1 VRNGALSRPAA
12 GCLASGPVQRS
23 SERILTTHV
32 GSLARP
38 RDLLEAMREKEH
50 GRPYDA
56 EGYAKLVTR
65 AVADVVAEQVRCG
78 IDVVT
83 DGEMGKVSF
92 LTYVKDRLAGFD
104 TDSGSALMPP
114 SWQVEI
120 DAFPEYYAGYLG
132 KYTEQVSPM
141 TTMVCTGPVSYVGHE
156 QLATDIANL
165 RAALVGHE
173 VTEAFLPSTSPSG
186 FGRNEH
192 YASEGEYL
200 EAVAEALR
208 EEYLAIVEA
217 GFLLQVDDPWLIEYL
232 SENPATTPEQRRRDA
247 EQHVEIL
254 THALRGIP
262 REKVRLHT
270 CYGLNHGPRVHDLEF
285 REIAPLMLRIPAGA
299 YSFEVANPRHQ
310 HEWKIWRDI
319 ALPDDAV
326 LVPGLLGH
334 ATNYVEHPELIADTI
349 ELYAGIVGRER
360 VIAGADCGFSSRASF
375 APEVHPTVVWE
386 KFRALAEGARLASER
401 LW

>member
-1 VRNGALSRPAA
+1 MR
-12 GCLASGPVQRS
+12 RS
-23 SERILTTHV
+23 SDRILTTHV

-38 RDLLEAMREKEH
+38 RDLLEVMREKEH

-56 EGYAKLVTR
+56 DGYTGRVAA
-65 AVADVVAEQVRCG
+65 AVAEVVDRQVEAG

-92 LTYVKDRLAGFD
+92 LTYVKDRLSGFAA
-104 TDSGSALMPP
+104 DSGEKLMPP

-141 TTMVCTGPVSYVGHE
+141 TTMVCTGPVTYVGQE
-156 QLATDIANL
+156 QVATDIANL
-165 RAALVGHE
+165 RAALEGHD

-192 YASEGEYL
+192 YPTHGEYL

-208 EEYLAIVEA
+208 EEYLAIVDA

-232 SENPATTPEQRRRDA
+232 SENPETTPEQRRRDA

-254 THALRGIP
+254 SHALRGIP
-262 REKVRLHT
+262 RDRIRLHT
-270 CYGLNHGPRVHDLEF
+270 CYGLNHGPRVHDIDL
-285 REIAPLMLRIPAGA
+285 REVAPLMLRIPAGA

-319 ALPDDAV
+319 PLDDGVV
-326 LVPGLLGH
+326 LIPGLLGH
-334 ATNYVEHPELIADTI
+334 ATNYVEHPELIADQI
-349 ELYAGIVGRER
+349 EQYAGIVGREN

-375 APEVHPTVVWE
+375 SPEVHPSVVWE
-386 KFRALAEGARLASER
+386 KFRALSAGARLASER
-401 LW
+401 LWP